1 MILYGNYRT
10 IKWLVLTL
18 LVILILPVTTY
29 SMDFA
34 AMLDALQTN
43 AKPVISLVKAVAYVL
58 GFWFIVSAIQE
69 LKVIGHMQHGMSAP
83 QGGGIGKPFARF
95 ILGAALI
102 YFPSTIDT
110 AIVTLWGTGGIMQYN
125 AGSGGQFD
133 QIQAGV
139 YALVQAVGYISFVR
153 GAVILSRSTHAG
165 AQQGSVGKGIVHMI
179 GGILAIN
186 IVATIDVIK
195 SSFGF
200 AIG

>member
-1 MILYGNYRT
+1 MVLYGNYRT
-10 IKWLVLTL
+10 KKYLVLTL
-18 LVILILPVTTY
+18 LLALPVTTY
-29 SMDFA
+29 SVDFA
-34 AMLDALQTN
+34 TMLDALQTN
-43 AKPVISLVKAVAYVL
+43 AKPVISLVKAVAYVM

-69 LKVIGHMQHGMSAP
+69 LKIIGHMQHGMGAS

-110 AIVTLWGTGGIMQYN
+110 AIATLWGTGGIMQYN
-125 AGSGGQFD
+125 TGSGGQFD

-153 GAVILSRSTHAG
+153 GAIILSRSTHAG
-165 AQQGSVGKGIVHMI
+165 AQQGSVGKGVVHMV
-179 GGILAIN
+179 GGVLAIN

-200 AIG
+200 VVG